1 MFGRL
6 RPNMDLRYHACGAGS
21 GPIHLLVPQ
30 IVGMRD
36 LPGLNGAWM
45 EERHDVY
52 ERCAFVDCRCDIGA
66 DTVRLRSHQI
76 VAQTTA

>member
-52 ERCAFVDCRCDIGA
+52 ECCAFVDCRCDIGA

>member
-52 ERCAFVDCRCDIGA
+52 ECRAFVDWRRYTGP
-66 DTVRLRSHQI
+66 DTVRLHSHP
-76 VAQTTA
+76 VA